1 MKAIILSSGKGTR
14 MMPLTKDMHKPM
26 LEVNGEPLIAHKI
39 KLLEDASINEIFI
52 NVAYKKDVITNYIKS
67 LNKNIHLIDEG
78 DEPLG
83 TAAGIRNIVSQ
94 LKDQSFIVINSDVW
108 TDYPLDQLKEL
119 DLNDNLAHIALIET
133 PDYLAGDFDING
145 ETITTG
151 KKYVFSGIG
160 KYHTGLFKKYNDKD
174 LGDILR
180 AEIAAGTALGME
192 AKKLM
197 DNGDLVPDAVVI
209 GMIKSKL
216 EKNADAQGFIF
227 DGFPR
232 TSAQAEALDGL
243 LKELGTAISG
253 MIALQVDDEELTHR
267 LLMRGKNSGRAD
279 DQNEGIIRNR
289 IQEYNNKTL
298 PLKEFY
304 GAQGKLQEIEGIGSI
319 ESINQKLCAA
329 IDSL

>member
-14 MMPLTKDMHKPM
+14 MMPLTKDTPKPM

-52 NVAYKKDVITNYIKS
+52 NVAYKKDVITSYIKS

-94 LKDQSFIVINSDVW
+94 LKDESFIVINSDVW

-119 DLNDNLAHIALIET
+119 NLNDNLAHIVLIET

-145 ETITTG
+145 DAITTG

-160 KYHTGLFKKYNDKD
+160 KYHTELFKKYNDKD

-180 AEIAAGTALGME
+180 AEEKISFSIYDRQWMDIGTPERL
-192 AKKLM
+192 KQ
-197 DNGDLVPDAVVI
+197 I
-209 GMIKSKL
+209 
-216 EKNADAQGFIF
+216 
-227 DGFPR
+227 
-232 TSAQAEALDGL
+232 
-243 LKELGTAISG
+243 KELI
-253 MIALQVDDEELTHR
+253 
-267 LLMRGKNSGRAD
+267 
-279 DQNEGIIRNR
+279 
-289 IQEYNNKTL
+289 
-298 PLKEFY
+298 
-304 GAQGKLQEIEGIGSI
+304 
-319 ESINQKLCAA
+319 
-329 IDSL
+329 

>member
-14 MMPLTKDMHKPM
+14 MMPLTKDTPKPM
-26 LEVNGEPLIAHKI
+26 LEINGEPLIAHKI

-94 LKDQSFIVINSDVW
+94 LKDESFIVINSDVW

-119 DLNDNLAHIALIET
+119 DLNDNLAHIVLIET

-145 ETITTG
+145 DAITTG

-160 KYHTGLFKKYNDKD
+160 KYHTELFKKYDDKD

-180 AEIAAGTALGME
+180 AEKKTGFNIYDGQWMDIGTPERL
-192 AKKLM
+192 KQ
-197 DNGDLVPDAVVI
+197 I
-209 GMIKSKL
+209 
-216 EKNADAQGFIF
+216 
-227 DGFPR
+227 
-232 TSAQAEALDGL
+232 
-243 LKELGTAISG
+243 KELI
-253 MIALQVDDEELTHR
+253 
-267 LLMRGKNSGRAD
+267 
-279 DQNEGIIRNR
+279 
-289 IQEYNNKTL
+289 
-298 PLKEFY
+298 
-304 GAQGKLQEIEGIGSI
+304 
-319 ESINQKLCAA
+319 
-329 IDSL
+329 

>member
-14 MMPLTKDMHKPM
+14 MMPLTKDMPKPM

-83 TAAGIRNIVSQ
+83 TAAGIRNIVSD
-94 LKDQSFIVINSDVW
+94 LKDESFIVINSDVW

-119 DLNDNLAHIALIET
+119 DLNDNLAHIVLIET

-145 ETITTG
+145 EAITTG

-160 KYHTGLFKKYNDKD
+160 KYHTELFKKYNDKD

-180 AEIAAGTALGME
+180 AEEKISFSIYDRQWMDIGTPERL
-192 AKKLM
+192 KQ
-197 DNGDLVPDAVVI
+197 I
-209 GMIKSKL
+209 
-216 EKNADAQGFIF
+216 
-227 DGFPR
+227 
-232 TSAQAEALDGL
+232 
-243 LKELGTAISG
+243 KELI
-253 MIALQVDDEELTHR
+253 
-267 LLMRGKNSGRAD
+267 
-279 DQNEGIIRNR
+279 
-289 IQEYNNKTL
+289 
-298 PLKEFY
+298 
-304 GAQGKLQEIEGIGSI
+304 
-319 ESINQKLCAA
+319 
-329 IDSL
+329 

>member
-14 MMPLTKDMHKPM
+14 MMPLTKDMPKPM

-52 NVAYKKDVITNYIKS
+52 NVAYKKDVITSYIKS

-94 LKDQSFIVINSDVW
+94 LKDESFIVINSDIW

-119 DLNDNLAHIALIET
+119 NLNDNLAHIVLIET

-145 ETITTG
+145 EAITTG

-160 KYHTGLFKKYNDKD
+160 KYHTELFKKYNDKD

-180 AEIAAGTALGME
+180 AEEKISFSIYDRQWMDIGTPERL
-192 AKKLM
+192 KQ
-197 DNGDLVPDAVVI
+197 I
-209 GMIKSKL
+209 
-216 EKNADAQGFIF
+216 
-227 DGFPR
+227 
-232 TSAQAEALDGL
+232 
-243 LKELGTAISG
+243 KELI
-253 MIALQVDDEELTHR
+253 
-267 LLMRGKNSGRAD
+267 
-279 DQNEGIIRNR
+279 
-289 IQEYNNKTL
+289 
-298 PLKEFY
+298 
-304 GAQGKLQEIEGIGSI
+304 
-319 ESINQKLCAA
+319 
-329 IDSL
+329 

>member
-14 MMPLTKDMHKPM
+14 MMPLTKDTPKPM

-52 NVAYKKDVITNYIKS
+52 NVAYKKDVITSYIKS

-94 LKDQSFIVINSDVW
+94 LKDESFIVINSDIW

-119 DLNDNLAHIALIET
+119 NLNDNLAHIVLIET

-145 ETITTG
+145 EAITTG

-160 KYHTGLFKKYNDKD
+160 KYHTELFKKYNDKD

-180 AEIAAGTALGME
+180 AEKKISFSIYDGQWMDIGTPERL
-192 AKKLM
+192 KQ
-197 DNGDLVPDAVVI
+197 I
-209 GMIKSKL
+209 
-216 EKNADAQGFIF
+216 
-227 DGFPR
+227 
-232 TSAQAEALDGL
+232 
-243 LKELGTAISG
+243 KELI
-253 MIALQVDDEELTHR
+253 
-267 LLMRGKNSGRAD
+267 
-279 DQNEGIIRNR
+279 
-289 IQEYNNKTL
+289 
-298 PLKEFY
+298 
-304 GAQGKLQEIEGIGSI
+304 
-319 ESINQKLCAA
+319 
-329 IDSL
+329 

>member
-14 MMPLTKDMHKPM
+14 MMPLTKDTPKPM

-52 NVAYKKDVITNYIKS
+52 NVAYKKDVIINYIKS

-94 LKDQSFIVINSDVW
+94 LKDESFIVINSDVW

-119 DLNDNLAHIALIET
+119 NLNDNLAHIVLIET

-145 ETITTG
+145 EAITTG

-160 KYHTGLFKKYNDKD
+160 KYHTELFKKYNDKD

-180 AEIAAGTALGME
+180 AEEKISFSIYDRQWMDIGTPERL
-192 AKKLM
+192 KQ
-197 DNGDLVPDAVVI
+197 I
-209 GMIKSKL
+209 
-216 EKNADAQGFIF
+216 
-227 DGFPR
+227 
-232 TSAQAEALDGL
+232 
-243 LKELGTAISG
+243 KELI
-253 MIALQVDDEELTHR
+253 
-267 LLMRGKNSGRAD
+267 
-279 DQNEGIIRNR
+279 
-289 IQEYNNKTL
+289 
-298 PLKEFY
+298 
-304 GAQGKLQEIEGIGSI
+304 
-319 ESINQKLCAA
+319 
-329 IDSL
+329 

>member
-14 MMPLTKDMHKPM
+14 MMPLTKDTPKPM

-94 LKDQSFIVINSDVW
+94 LKDESFIVINSDVW

-119 DLNDNLAHIALIET
+119 DLNDNLAHIVLIET

-145 ETITTG
+145 EAITTG

-160 KYHTGLFKKYNDKD
+160 KYHTELFKKYDDKD

-180 AEIAAGTALGME
+180 AEKKIGFSIYDNQWMDIGTPERL
-192 AKKLM
+192 KQ
-197 DNGDLVPDAVVI
+197 I
-209 GMIKSKL
+209 
-216 EKNADAQGFIF
+216 
-227 DGFPR
+227 
-232 TSAQAEALDGL
+232 
-243 LKELGTAISG
+243 KELI
-253 MIALQVDDEELTHR
+253 
-267 LLMRGKNSGRAD
+267 
-279 DQNEGIIRNR
+279 
-289 IQEYNNKTL
+289 
-298 PLKEFY
+298 
-304 GAQGKLQEIEGIGSI
+304 
-319 ESINQKLCAA
+319 
-329 IDSL
+329 